1 MKRRS
6 KSLPTETITLN
17 VERLSH
23 DGRGI
28 ALNNGKT
35 VFVTGGLPQEKVI
48 AKYTDIHSKYDE
60 VDVVEVIEASPQRV
74 SPPCP
79 HFLLCGGC
87 NLQHLN
93 HDAQLQLKQNTL
105 LEQFQ
110 HLGKTTPETILPPL
124 KGLQIGYR
132 CKARLGVKF
141 VPKKGGVLVGFR
153 ERRTNFLAE
162 LNTCVVLH
170 SSVGENITALRNLL
184 STFEGAATIAQIEVA
199 VSETHTALIFRNLQ
213 PLVES
218 DQQKLKDFAKET
230 GLHIYLQPNKIT
242 SITPFYPIPAETL
255 YYSPEND
262 IKINFQPSDFTQ
274 VNPHMNRQMVQQAI
288 ALLNPTQED
297 HILELF
303 CGLGNFTVPFAKRAG
318 SITAIEGE
326 KTLIQRAE
334 ENAQRLGV
342 QNIEYHVANL
352 QQDNLKDSWLH
363 KNYNKIFLDPPRSG
377 AIEILRQLPLHNVKQ
392 IVYVSCNPATL
403 ARDTEILVHQQGFK
417 LKKAGIM
424 DMFPH
429 TAHVESI
436 ALFEKD

>member
-1 MKRRS
+1 MKRRN
-6 KSLPTETITLN
+6 KHLPTETITLN

-28 ALNNGKT
+28 AIHNGKT

-60 VDVVEVIEASPQRV
+60 VDVVEVIEASSQRV
-74 SPPCP
+74 SPKCP
-79 HFLLCGGC
+79 HFLICGGC

-124 KGLQIGYR
+124 TGLQFGYR

-162 LNTCVVLH
+162 LNSCAVLH
-170 SSVGENITALRNLL
+170 PSVGENILALRNLL

-199 VSETHTALIFRNLQ
+199 ISETITALVLRNLQ

-218 DQQKLKDFAKET
+218 DQEKLKAFAKES
-230 GLHIYLQPNKIT
+230 GLHIYLQPSKIT
-242 SITPFYPIPAETL
+242 SITPFYPTSAETL
-255 YYSPEND
+255 FYSPED
-262 IKINFQPSDFTQ
+262 EIKINFQPSDFTQ
-274 VNPHMNRQMVQQAI
+274 VNPQMNRQMVQQAI
-288 ALLNPTQED
+288 SLLNPTKED

-318 SITAIEGE
+318 AIIAIEGE

-352 QQDNLKDSWLH
+352 QQETIQADWLH
-363 KNYNKIFLDPPRSG
+363 KKYNKIFLDPPRSG
-377 AIEILRQLPLHNVKQ
+377 AIEILRQLPLHDVKQ

-403 ARDTEILVHQQGFK
+403 ARDAEILVHQHGFK
-417 LKKAGIM
+417 LKKTGIM

>member
-1 MKRRS
+1 MKRRA

-48 AKYTDIHSKYDE
+48 AKYTDIHRKYDE
-60 VDVVEVIEASPQRV
+60 VDVVEVLEPSPQRV

-110 HLGKTTPETILPPL
+110 HLGKTTPEILLPPL

-153 ERRTNFLAE
+153 ERRRNFLAE
-162 LNTCVVLH
+162 LTTCKVLH
-170 SSVGENITALRNLL
+170 PSVGENITALRNLL
-184 STFEGAATIAQIEVA
+184 STLEGAAAIAQIEVA
-199 VSETHTALIFRNLQ
+199 VSQTHTALIFRNLQ
-213 PLVES
+213 PLVKG

-230 GLHIYLQPNKIT
+230 GLHIYLQPDKIT
-242 SITPFYPIPAETL
+242 SITPFYPNPANQL
-255 YYSPEND
+255 FYSPEEGID
-262 IKINFQPSDFTQ
+262 ICFQPSDFIQ

-288 ALLNPTQED
+288 SLLNPTQED

-352 QQDNLKDSWLH
+352 QQDNLKDSWLY

-377 AIEILRQLPLHNVKQ
+377 AIEILRQLPLHNIKQ
-392 IVYVSCNPATL
+392 LVYVSCNPATL
-403 ARDTEILVHQQGFK
+403 ARDTELLVHQQGFK

-436 ALFEKD
+436 AVFEKD

>member
-1 MKRRS
+1 MKRRH
-6 KSLPTETITLN
+6 KPLPTENILLN
-17 VERLSH
+17 IERLSH

-28 ALNNGKT
+28 AINNGKT
-35 VFVTGGLPQEKVI
+35 VFVNGGLPEEQVI
-48 AKYTDIHSKYDE
+48 AKYTDVHSKYDE
-60 VDVVEVIEASPQRV
+60 VDVVEVLKASPQRV
-74 SPPCP
+74 SPKCL
-79 HFLLCGGC
+79 HFLICGGC

-93 HDAQLQLKQNTL
+93 HNAQLELKQHNL
-105 LEQFQ
+105 LEQLQ
-110 HLGKTTPETILPPL
+110 YIGKTTPETILPSL
-124 KGLQIGYR
+124 TGLQFGYR
-132 CKARLGVKF
+132 CKARLGVKL

-162 LNTCVVLH
+162 LNNCVVLH
-170 SSVGENITALRNLL
+170 PSVGENISELRNLL

-199 VSETHTALIFRNLQ
+199 VCETHTVLIFRNLQ

-218 DQQKLKDFAKET
+218 DQEKLTVFAKES

-255 YYSPEND
+255 YYSPEDN

-274 VNPHMNRQMVQQAI
+274 VNPQMNRQMVQQAI
-288 ALLNPTQED
+288 SLLNPTKED

-318 SITAIEGE
+318 SMTAIEGE

-342 QNIEYHVANL
+342 NNIEYHVANL
-352 QQDNLKDSWLH
+352 QQETIQADWLD

-377 AIEILRQLPLHNVKQ
+377 AIEILRQLPLHGVKQ

-417 LKKAGIM
+417 LKKTGIM